1 MPTNIHITTI
11 MRKYL
16 FLIIALLCVVVQGAW
31 AAVGDI
37 IASGDCSSFGGDNN
51 VHWKLTENGFTIHDP
66 GLTLNIWGRGE
77 MENYSSSEPP
87 WKRYRDRITN
97 IVIDTDVTSIGS
109 YAFYNCTNLIEVNL
123 PSTLSRI
130 GNYAFKNCTYLIEV
144 YLPSALENI
153 GHHAFQDCSMLTEII
168 IPASVSEIGNEAFY
182 GCNYLKTV
190 IFLPSEEKPTLGSNV
205 FRDISTD
212 GIIYV
217 PSNYTFSGGSS
228 LVFQHYAMSWVNGG
242 TTFLYFHSFDNSQEE
257 NVLWVVK
264 SGETGAMDNFPNVY
278 SRGWNSV
285 AGSIL
290 KVKIWPDVTTIGS
303 YAFANFSKIQYLS
316 IPDGLTAIGNYAFQG
331 CSQLTSVNIPDN
343 VRAIGEYTFKDCSSL
358 RTISVPNNVSSIGN
372 GAFQGCSQLTS
383 VNISDNVRA
392 IGEYTFKDCSSLRTI
407 IIPNRVETIGNY
419 AFQHCSELTDL
430 YFEGTGRQWNR
441 VTKGDGWNDC
451 VSSSFKEH
459 WLCSVNFFTEYGTA
473 PATQTNLWS
482 NEAKV
487 TKPSDPTC
495 EGYEFQG
502 WHTDAAGT
510 TLWDFANDIV
520 PGDMTLYAGWVAYM
534 NVYNNAANDLSAFD
548 GNQRTLIL
556 TDRTLYCDGDWNTLC
571 LPFSLASL
579 TGTPLE
585 GFIVKELDTETPH
598 NGHVTGF
605 DDGTL
610 YLNFKDATSIEAGRP
625 YIVKKLA
632 VKDNAATPAYTATDG
647 TAGTASEQGYANL
660 IDGSTGGYRWR
671 TSVVP
676 AYCEFYSDQPVLVT
690 GYTLTTGNQN
700 VNGDPTVWTLSVSA
714 DGNEP
719 WTVID
724 SRNANNTPTDALP
737 SARTATSDVYNVQK
751 PGTYQYFRFDVNAT
765 TGNSF
770 LCLSE
775 LTLQAC
781 YLSDIANIENPTFK
795 SVTVN
800 SAEPTAVISTDGSV
814 SFVGSFSPVPL
825 TAGDKSVLFL
835 GAANTLYYPGADMTV
850 GSCRALFR
858 LSGITA
864 GDPASA
870 SIKEFRLNFS
880 NEEDDAT
887 SLSEELRVKSEESNA
902 AIYNLAGQ
910 RLQKLQK
917 GINIIGGKKVLIK

>member
-1 MPTNIHITTI
+1 
-11 MRKYL
+11 
-16 FLIIALLCVVVQGAW
+16 
-31 AAVGDI
+31 
-37 IASGDCSSFGGDNN
+37 
-51 VHWKLTENGFTIHDP
+51 
-66 GLTLNIWGRGE
+66 
-77 MENYSSSEPP
+77 
-87 WKRYRDRITN
+87 
-97 IVIDTDVTSIGS
+97 
-109 YAFYNCTNLIEVNL
+109 
-123 PSTLSRI
+123 
-130 GNYAFKNCTYLIEV
+130 
-144 YLPSALENI
+144 
-153 GHHAFQDCSMLTEII
+153 MLTEII
-168 IPASVSEIGNEAFY
+168 IPASVSEIGNEAFN

-217 PSNYTFSGGSS
+217 PANYTFSGGSS

-242 TTFLYFHSFDNSQEE
+242 TTFLYFQSFDNSQEE

-264 SGETGAMDNFPNVY
+264 SGETGAMDNFPDVY

-316 IPDGLTAIGNYAFQG
+316 IPDGVTAIGRGAFQGCSQLISVNIPDNVRTIGDDTFKDCSSIVTISIPNNVSSIGSRAFQG

-343 VRAIGEYTFKDCSSL
+343 VIAINEYTFKDCSSL
-358 RTISVPNNVSSIGN
+358 RTISVPNNVSSIGR

-383 VNISDNVRA
+383 VNIPDNVIA
-392 IGEYTFKDCSSLRTI
+392 INEYTFKDCSSLRTI
-407 IIPNRVETIGNY
+407 IIPNRVQTIGNF
-419 AFQHCSELTDL
+419 AFQSCSELTDL
-430 YFEGTGRQWNR
+430 YFKGTGGQWNN
-441 VTKGDGWNDC
+441 VTKGDEWNDC

-487 TKPSDPTC
+487 TPVNAPVAD
-495 EGYEFQG
+495 GYDFTG
-502 WHTDAAGT
+502 WYTQDGNI
-510 TLWDFANDIV
+510 LWNFNDLV
-520 PGDMTLYAGWVAYM
+520 TGDMTLYAGWVAYM
-534 NVYNNAANDLSAFD
+534 NVYNNAANDLSALD

-556 TDRTLYCDGDWNTLC
+556 TDRSLYCDGDWNTLC

-585 GFIVKELDTETPH
+585 GFIVKELDTETPY

-647 TAGTASEQGYANL
+647 TAGTASVQGYANL
-660 IDGSTGGYRWR
+660 IDGSTGGNRWR

-870 SIKEFRLNFS
+870 SIKEFRLNFG

-887 SLSEELRVKSEESNA
+887 SLSEDLRVKSEESND